1 MRPLKTQPQSNT
13 TGKPRWSDCRRVLPG
28 ANEWPVRLADPTYS
42 FLDVVGDAKLLSKSL
57 TAIFSSSRCTGAA
70 IMRSTKW
77 IGDLAENPS
86 QIVIG
91 GFHSA
96 MEKEFLAIL
105 IEGNCGICICPA
117 RSLERYRVPVSYR
130 AAIESGR
137 LSILSSLPASI
148 RSNSASSSLQRN
160 RLVADLA
167 EHIVITHASE
177 GSRTEQ
183 FALWL
188 RQCGK
193 QVHCLDNECKRL
205 LDSCA
210 TVAGSNFTSRE
221 EPRDLLEP

>member
-1 MRPLKTQPQSNT
+1 MRPLKSKLGTA
-13 TGKPRWSDCRRVLPG
+13 GKPRWSDFRRMLP
-28 ANEWPVRLADPTYS
+28 ADCEWPVRLADATYC
-42 FLDVVGDAKLLSKSL
+42 FLDVVGDAKVLSKPL
-57 TAIFSSSRCTGAA
+57 TAIFSSSRCTGEA
-70 IMRSTKW
+70 ILKSTKW
-77 IGDLAENPS
+77 IADLAEDPN
-86 QIVIG
+86 QFVIG

-96 MEKEFLAIL
+96 MEKGFLQIL
-105 IEGNCGICICPA
+105 LDGSCGICVCPA

-130 AAIESGR
+130 EAIDSGR
-137 LSILSSLPASI
+137 LSVLSTLPQSI

-167 EHIVITHASE
+167 KHIVITHASE

-193 QVHCLDNECKRL
+193 QVYCLDNECKRL
-205 LDSCA
+205 LDSGA

-221 EPRDLLEP
+221 EPRDLVEP